1 MLVAAVPAQ
10 PFTSLRSFSPC
21 GKPFQL
27 RALRLIRCSAA
38 AAEGLDG
45 GLDGSSS
52 DGGGGNASEDPPAGP
67 ALAPGLYL
75 VATPIGNL
83 EDITMR
89 ALRVLRSAD
98 RVLCEDTRHTSRLLN
113 HYGIRTPLESYHMH
127 NERSKEGGVSPLHN
141 YNYNLTKP

>member
-1 MLVAAVPAQ
+1 MSMSRRMFFTAVPMQ
-10 PFTSLRSFSPC
+10 PFTSLRCFSPC
-21 GKPFQL
+21 RGSEPFQL

-38 AAEGLDG
+38 AAAEGVDG
-45 GLDGSSS
+45 V
-52 DGGGGNASEDPPAGP
+52 DGGGASEAPPGP

-98 RVLCEDTRHTSRLLN
+98 RVLCEDTRHTSRLLS

-127 NERSKEGGVSPLHN
+127 NERSREGGVSLLQDPLAAVAN
-141 YNYNLTKP
+141 